1 MRSTGIATKGAD
13 ASGPPC
19 ERSNALGVVEEVHDT
34 FETAGFH
41 FAGCLRLP
49 PHPGLVRL
57 HLLVV
62 RFGFGSATGEVRPHR
77 ADESSL
83 LQTGLT
89 GNDGLDAGCFVTV
102 VNRLDP
108 LCDLR
113 VTFIHHLDGVG
124 PTRPM
129 NLSFV
134 ALRSPKPPVASG
146 SDAVIFT
153 E

>member
-1 MRSTGIATKGAD
+1 MGSLVSEATL
-13 ASGPPC
+13 S
-19 ERSNALGVVEEVHDT
+19 GVVEEVHDT

-41 FAGCLRLP
+41 FARCLRLP

-89 GNDGLDAGCFVTV
+89 GKDGLDAGCFVTV
-102 VNRLDP
+102 VNRLDDP

-113 VTFIHHLDGVG
+113 VTFIHHLDGIG

-129 NLSFV
+129 RGESEFRCT
-134 ALRSPKPPVASG
+134 AEPQTASC
-146 SDAVIFT
+146 
-153 E
+153 